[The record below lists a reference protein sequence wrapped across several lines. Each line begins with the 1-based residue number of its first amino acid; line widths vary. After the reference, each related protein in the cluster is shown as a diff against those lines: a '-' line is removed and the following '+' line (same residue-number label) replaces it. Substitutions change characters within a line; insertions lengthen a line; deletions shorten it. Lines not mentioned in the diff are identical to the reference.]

1 MDLKRRRR
9 WGQVHLEFSVSQ
21 RVVGLEMIQTHCS
34 TVTPV
39 PDCVGLGVFPS
50 LFLVGR
56 ILRRNITYPVLS
68 IDCLSSGRPG
78 RTRRADPGSYP
89 RSQGYMQDNNR
100 ASEFPGFYTLHLWF
114 LRRSSWQILRL
125 KEIIEMKSCTF

>member
-39 PDCVGLGVFPS
+39 SDYVDLRVFPS

-56 ILRRNITYPVLS
+56 ILGRNIPYPVLS
-68 IDCLSSGRPG
+68 IDCSSLIRKAREDQEG
-78 RTRRADPGSYP
+78 
-89 RSQGYMQDNNR
+89 
-100 ASEFPGFYTLHLWF
+100 
-114 LRRSSWQILRL
+114 
-125 KEIIEMKSCTF
+125 